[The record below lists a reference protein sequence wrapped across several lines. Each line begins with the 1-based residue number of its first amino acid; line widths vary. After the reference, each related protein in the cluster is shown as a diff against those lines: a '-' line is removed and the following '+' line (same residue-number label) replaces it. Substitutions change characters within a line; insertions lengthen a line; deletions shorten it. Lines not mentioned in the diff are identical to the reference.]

1 MSKQKN
7 KEKAKII
14 KFETDEAKCSCN
26 NECDC
31 GEDCN
36 CTADNKCS
44 ENCTCNSEN
53 CACGEHCNCGEHCD
67 CDEHCDCEENCECG
81 EDCNCEHSHCDCGC
95 EETNL
100 ALQYLNLAKQ
110 IQADFENYRKRTEDS
125 VRNARIDGMIDA
137 IKTILPSLD
146 VFEVALTQ
154 VTDEKS
160 KQGILMVKSQIEK
173 SIQDLGV
180 TKINAVGEKFN
191 PHLHNAVMTA
201 SNPDL
206 EDEVITDE
214 FSAGYTYKG
223 KVIRYSQVRVNK
235 K

>member
-1 MSKQKN
+1 MSKQNN

-14 KFETDEAKCSCN
+14 KFETEENKCSCN
-26 NECDC
+26 HECDC

-36 CTADNKCS
+36 CTEENKCS
-44 ENCTCNSEN
+44 ENCNCSNGCECDEN
-53 CACGEHCNCGEHCD
+53 CNCGEHCD
-67 CDEHCDCEENCECG
+67 CEHDHCEC
-81 EDCNCEHSHCDCGC
+81 EHDHCDCGC

-110 IQADFENYRKRTEDS
+110 IQADFDNYRKRTEES
-125 VRNARIDGMIDA
+125 VKNARAEGLVDA

-154 VTDEKS
+154 VTDEKA
-160 KQGILMVKSQIEK
+160 KQGIQMVKTQIEK
-173 SIQDLGV
+173 ALSDLGV

-206 EDEVITDE
+206 DDEIITDE

-223 KVIRYSQVRVNK
+223 KVVRYSQVRVNK

>member
-14 KFETDEAKCSCN
+14 KFETEENKCSCN
-26 NECDC
+26 HECDC

-36 CTADNKCS
+36 CTEENKCS
-44 ENCTCNSEN
+44 ENCNCSNGCECDEN
-53 CACGEHCNCGEHCD
+53 CNCGEHCD
-67 CDEHCDCEENCECG
+67 CEHDHCEC
-81 EDCNCEHSHCDCGC
+81 EHEHCDCGC

-110 IQADFENYRKRTEDS
+110 IQADFDNYRKRTEES
-125 VRNARIDGMIDA
+125 VKNARAEGLVDA

-146 VFEVALTQ
+146 VFEVALMQ

-160 KQGILMVKSQIEK
+160 KQGIQMVKTQIEK
-173 SIQDLGV
+173 ALSDLGV

-206 EDEVITDE
+206 DDEIITDE

-223 KVIRYSQVRVNK
+223 KVVRYSQVRVNK

>member
-14 KFETDEAKCSCN
+14 KFETEENKCSCN
-26 NECDC
+26 HECDC

-36 CTADNKCS
+36 CTEENKCS
-44 ENCTCNSEN
+44 ENCNCSNGCECDEN
-53 CACGEHCNCGEHCD
+53 CNCGEHCD
-67 CDEHCDCEENCECG
+67 CEHDHCEC
-81 EDCNCEHSHCDCGC
+81 EHEHCGC

-110 IQADFENYRKRTEDS
+110 IQADFDNYRKRTEES
-125 VRNARIDGMIDA
+125 VKNARAEGLVDA

-146 VFEVALTQ
+146 VFEVALMQ

-160 KQGILMVKSQIEK
+160 KQGIQMVKTQIEK
-173 SIQDLGV
+173 ALSDLGV

-206 EDEVITDE
+206 DDEIITDE

-223 KVIRYSQVRVNK
+223 KVVRYSQVRVNK

>member
-7 KEKAKII
+7 KEQAKII
-14 KFETDEAKCSCN
+14 KFEKEDNCSCN

-36 CTADNKCS
+36 CTENNKCS
-44 ENCTCNSEN
+44 ENCTCNTEQ
-53 CACGEHCNCGEHCD
+53 CNCDNHCD
-67 CDEHCDCEENCECG
+67 CGENCECG
-81 EDCNCEHSHCDCGC
+81 SECDCEHEHCDCGC
-95 EETNL
+95 EDVNL

-110 IQADFENYRKRTEDS
+110 IQADFDNYRKRTEES
-125 VRNARIDGMIDA
+125 VKNARIDGIIDGVKA
-137 IKTILPSLD
+137 ILPAID
-146 VFEVALTQ
+146 VFDVALTQ

-160 KQGILMVKSQIEK
+160 KQGIQMVKGQIEK
-173 SIQDLGV
+173 SINDLGV

-201 SNPDL
+201 SNPDFD
-206 EDEVITDE
+206 DEIITDE
-214 FSAGYTYKG
+214 FSAGYMFKG